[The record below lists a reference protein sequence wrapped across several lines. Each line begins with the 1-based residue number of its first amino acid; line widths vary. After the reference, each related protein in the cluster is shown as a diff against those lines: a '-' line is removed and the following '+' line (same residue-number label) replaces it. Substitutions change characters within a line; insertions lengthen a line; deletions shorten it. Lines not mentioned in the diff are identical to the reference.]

1 MNKGNLPTKTNKKK
15 TTILKATFSSITKSQ
30 RKWNIPFQVMAI
42 KNGQHKLSVW
52 KGEKSKHFYSTKSE
66 RTLLQDIQID
76 IFHEEEKILYKKR
89 EYDKVF

>member
-1 MNKGNLPTKTNKKK
+1 
-15 TTILKATFSSITKSQ
+15 
-30 RKWNIPFQVMAI
+30 MAI